1 MRRASKE
8 VKIGNIKIGGDN
20 PIAIQSMTTTPAS
33 DIERTVEEVNRLYE
47 AGADIVRFTV
57 PDEASAKAVRKI
69 KSKVKTAIVADIH
82 FDHRLA
88 LWCIDGGIDK
98 IRINPGNI
106 GSREKAREVA
116 RAAILSGTPIRIGVN
131 SGSLEKEFYEKYGS
145 SPKAMVESAKYHA
158 SILEECG
165 MENIVI
171 SLKASDVRKTVEAY
185 TLMAKECDYPLHL
198 GVTEAGTAY
207 GGIIKSSAG
216 IGALLLNGIGD
227 TIRVSLTAD
236 PVEEI
241 KAAKALLSAL
251 DLREEPELVSCP
263 TCGRCRINL
272 FEIAEKVE
280 KYLENVKK
288 GVKVAVMGCA
298 VNGPG
303 EAKDADIGIAGGKGE
318 AVLFKKGEIIR
329 KIKEDEI
336 LNVLFSEIDNWSK

>member
-1 MRRASKE
+1 MRRACKE
-8 VKIGNIKIGGDN
+8 IKIGSVKIGGDN

-33 DIERTVEEVNRLYE
+33 DTEKTVEQVNCLYE

-57 PDEASAKAVRKI
+57 PDEESAKAVSKI
-69 KSKVKTAIVADIH
+69 KARTKAAIVADIH
-82 FDHRLA
+82 FNYRLA
-88 LWCIDGGIDK
+88 LMCIDGGIDK

-106 GSREKAREVA
+106 GSKERASEVA
-116 RAAILSGTPIRIGVN
+116 RAAIAAGVPIRIGVN

-145 SPKAMVESAKYHA
+145 CPKAMVESAKYHA

-165 MENIVI
+165 MSDIVI
-171 SLKASDVRKTVEAY
+171 SLKASDVRKTVDAY
-185 TLMAKECDYPLHL
+185 NLMAKECDYPLHL

-216 IGALLLNGIGD
+216 IGALLLSGIGD

-236 PVEEI
+236 PIEEV

-272 FEIAEKVE
+272 FEIAKNVE
-280 KYLENVKK
+280 KYLENIKK
-288 GVKVAVMGCA
+288 PIKVAVMGCA

-303 EAKDADIGIAGGKGE
+303 EAKDADIGIAGGKGD

-329 KIKEDEI
+329 KLKEDEI
-336 LNVLFSEIDNWSK
+336 LNALFSEIDNWSR

>member
-8 VKIGNIKIGGDN
+8 VKIGNIKIGGEN

-33 DIERTVEEVNRLYE
+33 DVEETVEQINRLYE

-57 PDEASAKAVRKI
+57 PDETSAKAVSLI
-69 KSKVKTAIVADIH
+69 KSKVKIPIVADIH

-88 LWCIDGGIDK
+88 LECIDGGIDK

-116 RAAILSGTPIRIGVN
+116 RAAMASGTPIRIGVN

-145 SPKAMVESAKYHA
+145 CPKAMVESAKYHA

-171 SLKASDVRKTVEAY
+171 SLKASNVKKTVEAY
-185 TLMAKECDYPLHL
+185 TLMAKECEYPLHL

-216 IGALLLNGIGD
+216 IGALLLDGIGD

-272 FEIAEKVE
+272 FQIAEKVE

-288 GVKVAVMGCA
+288 PIKVAVMGCA

-303 EAKDADIGIAGGKGE
+303 EAKDADIGIAGGRGE

-329 KIKEDEI
+329 KLKEDEI
-336 LNVLFSEIDNWSK
+336 LEVLFSEIDNWSK